1 MLREF
6 LEPSYY
12 PTYRDE
18 WVKYYQ
24 REEIPFYSMLTIVLW
39 KIIIQR
45 LIFNAFIFR
54 KFSSFTAPKGVK
66 KITYYLGN
74 NLIDSTKATTH
85 VFYFNK
91 KTNLLDRELQYK
103 KDSLGIQQK
112 KEYSYKYEETEQ
124 KTIVKKLFKEQ
135 DSLRLISQYTYSKDK
150 IRLLN
155 NEFLSWD
162 YQFENLIQNG
172 HQVKLIKEFGR
183 MPKARKVEFI
193 YDDKNNVKKTFI
205 LEPRITAVIMI
216 MMKVSMILIMINFI
230 LMVGQKRIIGF
241 LS

>member
-1 MLREF
+1 MLLEF

-193 YDDKNNVKKTFI
+193 YDDKNNVKKKPLFWSQE
-205 LEPRITAVIMI
+205 L
-216 MMKVSMILIMINFI
+216 
-230 LMVGQKRIIGF
+230 QQ
-241 LS
+241 